1 MGFIAAAASNWD
13 DDDDGDELDGGN
25 VGKDRRRQGGRK
37 PLRAPW
43 EDVQWSNPSNPSS
56 RRAAGGG
63 ERVVWKD
70 VEDEEEEE
78 EMLGLEDGSR
88 GMVQPREYTR

>member
-1 MGFIAAAASNWD
+1 MIVATASRWG
-13 DDDDGDELDGGN
+13 DDGDELDGGN
-25 VGKDRRRQGGRK
+25 VGKDRRRQAERRK

-43 EDVQWSNPSNPSS
+43 EDIQWNNPSNPSS
-56 RRAAGGG
+56 RRAARGG
-63 ERVVWKD
+63 ERVAWKD
-70 VEDEEEEE
+70 VDDDEEEE